1 MSVLFGTKNGPSR
14 DNMNRDELEGKAEAL
29 KGKIKQGAGNL
40 TDDPE
45 LHDEGVADEAAGKT
59 QDALGRAR
67 RKVGEA
73 IEDVGDAI
81 KK

>member
-1 MSVLFGTKNGPSR
+1 
-14 DNMNRDELEGKAEAL
+14 MNKDELEGKAEAL
-29 KGKIKQGAGNL
+29 KGKVKQAAGDL
-40 TDDPE
+40 TNNPN
-45 LHDEGVADEAAGKT
+45 LHDEGVADEVAGKT

-73 IEDVGDAI
+73 LEDVGNAI